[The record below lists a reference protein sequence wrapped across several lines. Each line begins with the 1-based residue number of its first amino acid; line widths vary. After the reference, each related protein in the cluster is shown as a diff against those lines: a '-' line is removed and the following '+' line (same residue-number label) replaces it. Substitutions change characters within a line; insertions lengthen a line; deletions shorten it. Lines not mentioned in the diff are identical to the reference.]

1 MFFWKRSA
9 DPKAELKSLIG
20 DYELPSFPA
29 VAMSTLSL
37 LRQQADMAE
46 VAASLMTDPGLT
58 VRILRT
64 VNSAAFGMRKRVTN
78 LQYATSLL
86 GRSRVESL
94 VLTAAVGAALPDRGV
109 IDLPAFW
116 RTSAR
121 RACLASQIAA
131 RVDPGSQVESFT
143 AGLLQDMAVPVLAA
157 SHGDRYAAL
166 WTRSESQDDVTLQ
179 ELELDAFGY
188 DHAHV
193 GAVLAESWDLPEALI
208 TAISDHHA
216 AGQRAPRAVEAVAHV
231 CHRQPPDELA
241 ALRTHCQ
248 AALELQPEYLDP
260 IIEAAGAASVSLAES
275 ITGSAET

>member
-1 MFFWKRSA
+1 MFWKRSP
-9 DPKAELKSLIG
+9 DPKAELQELIG

-29 VAMSTLSL
+29 VAMTTLSL
-37 LRQQADMAE
+37 IREEADMAE
-46 VAASLMTDPGLT
+46 VAASLMADPGLT

-94 VLTAAVGAALPDRGV
+94 VLTAAVGSALPDSGV
-109 IDLPAFW
+109 IDIPAFW

-121 RACLASQIAA
+121 RACLASRIAA
-131 RVDPGSQVESFT
+131 VVDPGSQIESFT

-166 WTRSESQDDVTLQ
+166 WGRSESDEGVHLE

-188 DHAHV
+188 DHAQV
-193 GAVLAESWDLPEALI
+193 GAVLAETWGLPEPLI

-216 AGQRAPRAVEAVAHV
+216 AGQRAPSAVEAVAHV
-231 CHRQPPDELA
+231 RHREPPDELDE
-241 ALRTHCQ
+241 LRDHCR
-248 AALELQPEYLDP
+248 AALELDADALDP
-260 IIEAAGAASVSLAES
+260 IIESASVASVSLAES
-275 ITGSAET
+275 ITPGG

>member
-9 DPKAELKSLIG
+9 DPKAELRSLIG

-37 LRQQADMAE
+37 IRENADMAE
-46 VAASLMTDPGLT
+46 VAASLMSDPGLT

-64 VNSAAFGMRKRVTN
+64 VNSAAFGMRKRVSN

-94 VLTAAVGAALPDRGV
+94 VLTAAVGSALPDPGV
-109 IDLPAFW
+109 IDLGRFW
-116 RTSAR
+116 STSAR
-121 RACLASQIAA
+121 RACLASRIAA
-131 RVDPGSQVESFT
+131 RVDPSSQVESFT
-143 AGLLQDMAVPVLAA
+143 AGLLQDMGVPVLAA
-157 SHGDRYAAL
+157 THGDRYAAL
-166 WTRSESQDDVTLQ
+166 WKRSESDDEVSLH
-179 ELELDAFGY
+179 ELEEEAFGY

-193 GAVLAESWDLPEALI
+193 GAVLAETWDLPETLI

-231 CHRQPPDELA
+231 CHREPPDELD
-241 ALRTHCQ
+241 ALRDHCRS
-248 AALELQPEYLDP
+248 ALELHAEELDP
-260 IIEAAGAASVSLAES
+260 IIESASLASVSLAES
-275 ITGSAET
+275 IAPAD

>member
-1 MFFWKRSA
+1 MFFWKRSP
-9 DPKAELKSLIG
+9 DPKAELRSLIG

-37 LRQQADMAE
+37 LRQHADMAE

-94 VLTAAVGAALPDRGV
+94 VLTAAVGSALPDPGV
-109 IDLPAFW
+109 IELAPFW

-121 RACLASQIAA
+121 RACLASRIAA

-143 AGLLQDMAVPVLAA
+143 AGLLQDMGVPVLAA
-157 SHGDRYAAL
+157 SHPDRYAEL
-166 WTRSESQDDVTLQ
+166 WSRSECDDGVTLQ

-216 AGQRAPRAVEAVAHV
+216 AGQRAPSAVEAVAHV
-231 CHRQPPDELA
+231 RHREPPDELDE
-241 ALRTHCQ
+241 LRDHCRSK
-248 AALELQPEYLDP
+248 LSLHSDDLDP
-260 IIEAAGAASVSLAES
+260 IIEAAGAASISLAES
-275 ITGSAET
+275 FAEAG